1 MFKNKAFYW
10 FLIIGLSVLILMNLS
25 TFIYT
30 GNYLALLPIIIQS
43 GLLVSI
49 FLKHRQTKLFLKI
62 WLIVFLIISPSLQII
77 GRLLQSA
84 GDNVLDTTGMPAM
97 VINLL
102 IGIIVFL
109 LVQENMET
117 PPKDNLNEK
126 SDMG

>member
-49 FLKHRQTKLFLKI
+49 FLNHRQTKLFLKI